1 MGNKIRIPL
10 SVDEYNEELTQ
21 EIKKGK
27 RKQFE
32 EEHNIDR
39 DAKGKLNKGARLAQ
53 KDSCDELS
61 ILLRYKSGMPAKE
74 IVNDLK
80 CSKSTV
86 YAVISKYKK
95 QQAAILE
102 KSNQGEKGNTNE
114 E

>member
-10 SVDEYNEELTQ
+10 SVDEYNEELTK

-39 DAKGKLNKGARLAQ
+39 DAKGRLNKGAVLAK
-53 KDSCDELS
+53 KDNCDELS
-61 ILLRYKSGMPAKE
+61 IIIRYKRGMPAKE
-74 IVNDLK
+74 IAKDLN

-86 YAVISKYKK
+86 YSVISKYKK
-95 QQAAILE
+95 QRASILE
-102 KSNQGEKGNTNE
+102 K
-114 E
+114 